1 MNLEQIQEVKENLNN
16 FNTQQLEEKLDNT
29 TKQLQNKL
37 PTSPK
42 QDSHNWRQR

>member
-1 MNLEQIQEVKENLNN
+1 MEKEKHYL
-16 FNTQQLEEKLDNT
+16 TAEGKKQLEEKLDNT